1 MRSLYLARD
10 DHHKRTMKN
19 IELLAPVGN
28 INKLNTA
35 LHFGADAV
43 YLAGKDFGL
52 RAYAENFYYEEI
64 IQAVTLCHSI
74 GKKVYVTVNIFARNA
89 DFGYLNDYLQFLEK
103 AEVDGII
110 VSDAGIV
117 ALALRLVPKLDVHL
131 STQANTTNKYA
142 VSFWKDIGVKRVV
155 LARELALDDIK
166 EIADVT
172 AGEVELEAFIHG
184 AMCISYSGR
193 CLLSSYL
200 TNRDS
205 NRGECVQACRWEYTI
220 TEKSRPNKLL
230 TLEEDE
236 RGSYLLNSMDLC
248 AMPFL
253 EKVIDAGVTSLKIE
267 GRMKSEFYVATVT
280 NAYRKRIDAIIAGGA
295 YEESL
300 MDELNKIS
308 HRQYTEGFYL
318 NKEAGICYNT
328 SKPDSEYEFVAE
340 VLGYDGERGAIIVE
354 QRNRFFAKDT
364 LEILSPSSHQNTTF
378 QADEI
383 FDEQGE
389 RVMDCK
395 LVQQKLWIKS
405 PIRLFEHDILH
416 KRRSHEG

>member
-1 MRSLYLARD
+1 
-10 DHHKRTMKN
+10 MKS

-43 YLAGKDFGL
+43 YLAGKEFGL
-52 RAYAENFYYEEI
+52 RAYAENFSYEEI
-64 IQAVTLCHSI
+64 MLAAALCHNL
-74 GKKVYVTVNIFARNA
+74 GKKIYVTVNIFARNS
-89 DFGYLNDYLQFLEK
+89 DFGSLKEYLQFLAAAK
-103 AEVDGII
+103 VDGII
-110 VSDAGIV
+110 VSDPGIV
-117 ALALRLVPKLDVHL
+117 SLALHTASGLDVHL

-142 VSFWKDIGVKRVV
+142 VSFWKDAGVKRVV
-155 LARELALDDIK
+155 LARELHLDEIK
-166 EIADVT
+166 EIADMV
-172 AGEVELEAFIHG
+172 AGSVELEAFIHG

-200 TNRDS
+200 INRDS
-205 NRGECVQACRWEYTI
+205 NRGECVQACRWQYTI

-230 TLEEDE
+230 TLEEDD
-236 RGSYLLNSMDLC
+236 RGSYILNSMDLC

-253 EKVIDAGVTSLKIE
+253 DSVIAAGITSLKIE
-267 GRMKSEFYVATVT
+267 GRMKSEFYVGTVT
-280 NAYRKRIDAIIAGGA
+280 NAYRKRIDSIIVGMA
-295 YEESL
+295 YDEAL
-300 MDELNKIS
+300 MDELNKVS

-340 VLGYDGERGAIIVE
+340 VKGYDGERGALIVE
-354 QRNRFFAKDT
+354 QRNRFYAKDT
-364 LEILSPSSHQNTTF
+364 LEILSPSSYHNTAF

-383 FDEQGE
+383 FDEQGGT
-389 RVMDCK
+389 VTDCK
-395 LVQQKLWIKS
+395 RVQQKLWIKT
-405 PIRLFEHDILH
+405 PIRLLEHDILR